1 MAHYGKKLFSL
12 IFLLIFAIVLLALF
26 PQCAFAEE
34 EGEKMASY
42 TTAYSASF
50 AARAHNIELAASLLD
65 GQKVGAGAEFSF
77 NAAVGA
83 RTSERG
89 FESAK
94 VILNGEYVD
103 GVGGGVCQVS
113 STLYN
118 AWVLAGLAVRSVRA
132 HSLPSGY
139 VPMSQDATVS
149 EYIDLVLLNDSRG
162 EVTIRAAAREG
173 KLTIALLG
181 KRKKVKVTLA
191 SEVLAVVPAG
201 EDIEYVDELPAG
213 KDMVIARKPRQGYR
227 TRLLATYVYEDGR
240 SEKKELR
247 RDFYRPTD
255 VKILMIAD

>member
-149 EYIDLVLLNDSRG
+149 EYIDLVLLNDSPG

-173 KLTIALLG
+173 KLTIALFG
-181 KRKKVKVTLA
+181 KRKKIKVTLTP
-191 SEVLAVVPAG
+191 EVLAVVPAG
-201 EDIEYVDELPAG
+201 EDIEYVDELPA
-213 KDMVIARKPRQGYR
+213 
-227 TRLLATYVYEDGR
+227 
-240 SEKKELR
+240 
-247 RDFYRPTD
+247 
-255 VKILMIAD
+255 